1 MRLINCP
8 ICGARCSADTDK
20 CPECGF
26 EIKKYFATTKQ
37 DAHRRKHPALIIVSI
52 IAALL
57 LLAFI
62 FVIVDHNKTP
72 VTNPSTD
79 SESLEDLFPSE
90 SDPEA
95 TSTVTPSNNSSSI
108 DVSGVYSG
116 DDHEILVL
124 NSDGFAY
131 YYCVSPEF
139 TELQCPWYVDDEN
152 VYIDFSRLHCTVSAK
167 TNERELLFK
176 SDSINWNTEL
186 FTRLNVEPE
195 QYLSKALSTSDPNAT
210 LNYDGTLEYQL
221 DGISY
226 TLPKSFIDFEDS
238 FDSMPDSSA
247 FIDYDVQSDYSS
259 AVLFHCTSGKPLDE
273 SSAQKNASSF
283 ATGFFDELSIDGCTA
298 TNVAGYDG
306 YLVNVSGYLNK
317 GFSRLQNYKVSGFVI
332 VFYNSQTRNN
342 NYIMMVQSTNRSID
356 NTVKFGEILKSAH

>member
-8 ICGARCSADTDK
+8 ICGARCSADVEK

-26 EIKKYFATTKQ
+26 EIKKYFADPKQ
-37 DAHRRKHPALIIVSI
+37 DTNMRKSPVLFTASIITAFLFLVVIIVILNQSKASI
-52 IAALL
+52 T
-57 LLAFI
+57 
-62 FVIVDHNKTP
+62 K
-72 VTNPSTD
+72 PSTN
-79 SESLEDLFPSE
+79 SESLEELFPSTSE
-90 SDPEA
+90 QEA
-95 TSTVTPSNNSSSI
+95 SSTITTSNNYSSI

-124 NSDGFAY
+124 NSDGLAY
-131 YYCVSPEF
+131 YYCISPEF
-139 TELQCPWYVDDEN
+139 TELQCPWYIKEEN

-167 TNERELLFK
+167 IDEKELLFK

-210 LNYDGTLEYQL
+210 LNYDGTIDYQL
-221 DGISY
+221 DGIAY

-259 AVLFHCTSGKPLDE
+259 AVLFHRALGKPLDE
-273 SSAQKNASSF
+273 NSASKNVSSFASSF
-283 ATGFFDELSIDGCTA
+283 FDQLSTDGCTA

-317 GFSRLQNYKVSGFVI
+317 GFSRLQNYEVAGFVI
-332 VFYNSQTRNN
+332 IFYNSQTRNN
-342 NYIMMVQSTNRSID
+342 NYIMMVQSSNRSID
-356 NTVKFGEILKSAH
+356 NTAKFGDILKSAH